1 MKNNNNNTKM
11 LSFNTIEEAKEY
23 GKNFGKYEYQM
34 ILVNGEKKILCG
46 TDMVYEEAIWG
57 NVYEII
63 KTMYE
68 RFATPEMLEEFD
80 DDESALVDE
89 TSEVRDQI
97 IEWFEETMD
106 VEFVNVY
113 DEY

>member
-1 MKNNNNNTKM
+1 MKNYISSIK
-11 LSFNTIEEAKEY
+11 SFNTIEEAKSY

-68 RFATPEMLEEFD
+68 RFATPEMIEEND

-89 TSEVRDQI
+89 TSEVRDHI
-97 IEWFEETMD
+97 IEWFEKTMD
-106 VEFVNVY
+106 VEFICVY